1 MRHALRTT
9 IAAALASVALCLSGV
24 AEAATTTIMP
34 NPGGEPS
41 LATAGGILDTLY
53 GLSNLTRI
61 DDESDQLWDNPGT
74 IEATALAKYS
84 AYSQAFGYLP
94 GGSGGSFVELFSVA
108 ADGPQSG
115 PPISFTI
122 ATSGAIFRWA
132 DDPNGAETAPGF
144 WSSFQDDNG
153 DGLDHMV
160 TFQITGTAGHSGN
173 TLGAYVIAFE
183 DLPGG
188 GDKRLQRPG
197 RRGADD
203 RAAPH
208 HRGAGARKPGPPR
221 RRARAG
227 RRQRVVEPAPRVARS
242 RVRGRAKP
250 RAPSAWPGAAPRAT
264 A

>member
-9 IAAALASVALCLSGV
+9 ITAALASAALCLSGV
-24 AEAATTTIMP
+24 GEAAATTIQL

-41 LATAGGILDTLY
+41 LATPGGILDTLY

-84 AYSQAFGYLP
+84 SYSQAFGYLP
-94 GGSGGSFVELFSVA
+94 GDSGGSFVELFSVT
-108 ADGPQSG
+108 ADGQQSST
-115 PPISFTI
+115 PISFTI

-173 TLGAYVIAFE
+173 TLGAYVLAFE

-188 GDKRLQRPG
+188 GDNDYNDLVVEVRMIAPPLTTAVPAPG
-197 RRGADD
+197 SLALLAVALVLGGGSAWLS
-203 RAAPH
+203 
-208 HRGAGARKPGPPR
+208 R
-221 RRARAG
+221 RR
-227 RRQRVVEPAPRVARS
+227 V
-242 RVRGRAKP
+242 
-250 RAPSAWPGAAPRAT
+250 
-264 A
+264 